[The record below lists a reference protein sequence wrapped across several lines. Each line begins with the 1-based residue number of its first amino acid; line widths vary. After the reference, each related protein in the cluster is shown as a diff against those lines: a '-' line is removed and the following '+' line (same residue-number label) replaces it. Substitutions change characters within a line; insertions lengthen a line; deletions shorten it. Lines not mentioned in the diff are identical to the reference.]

1 MRLTLNYKLTGTFR
15 KMFNKTLLFV
25 LSLSFFSFISTNS
38 IDSKKI
44 SVKDRPNFIFYL
56 ADDQD
61 KLDYG
66 TYGNPNVDTKAVDKL
81 ASEGIKFNNFYTGQ
95 AICAPTRSQIFTG
108 KYPVKNGCFVNH
120 IGVKPNTET
129 IISYLENEG
138 YEVVLAG
145 KSHVK
150 PNSVFKWSKFLDLI
164 KIGNSK
170 QRYLPISKIDN
181 YLSKVDKPFCL
192 IIASTFPHGPYPKS
206 NDYTNQ
212 DIFKLPYTGKN
223 IPNYKTGY
231 YQNIKED
238 NYQINDI
245 LNIVDKHNLKNN
257 SLFVYAADHGISG
270 KWGLSEQGLKAPF
283 IVRWPEII
291 KPNIQSD
298 VILSFVDVV
307 PTFLDI
313 IGAQVSK
320 DIDGLSFY
328 KTLLGDE
335 NEIHDYIYGVST
347 MQNIQKCKVF
357 PSRMIREKQYKYIKN
372 FNSLEV
378 FKDNMGENEIINKFI
393 EIGARS
399 FPNKPYEELYDLEKD
414 PFQKNNLAKD
424 NKHLQV
430 KNSLELAL
438 EKWMISQDDIL
449 ITNKMPLIK
458 PTLHP
463 LDRNSKWN
471 KVSLELENKLNEN
484 DYIELHY

>member
-1 MRLTLNYKLTGTFR
+1 MRLTLNYKLTSTFR

-129 IISYLENEG
+129 IITYLENEG

-283 IVRWPEII
+283 IVRWPEMI